1 MNARRVD
8 KTSAEH
14 ALNAALKLLSHRAY
28 SERNLREKL
37 REKDFQP
44 AAIHQALSVCKER
57 EFVDDRSFALDFIE
71 QRLEIRPRAGHVLV
85 RELLQRGVSPA
96 IAKEIVAECVTTEM
110 ETESAQTLA
119 LKKWTQ
125 CARLGPEIC
134 FRRVSSYLA
143 RRGYNWETIREA
155 IEKAKTAF
163 NENTQE

>member
-8 KTSAEH
+8 KTSAEQ

-28 SERNLREKL
+28 SERSLRDKLQEKG
-37 REKDFQP
+37 FHA
-44 AAIHQALSVCKER
+44 AAIRDALLICKEK
-57 EFVDDRSFALDFIE
+57 EFIDDRSFARDFVE

-96 IAKEIVAECVTTEM
+96 IAKEIVAETVTTDM
-110 ETESAQTLA
+110 EIESAQTLA

-125 CARLGPEIC
+125 CARLGPDIC

-155 IEKAKTAF
+155 IEKAKATF
-163 NENTQE
+163 QENE

>member
-1 MNARRVD
+1 MNAHRID
-8 KTSAEH
+8 KTSAKQ

-37 REKDFQP
+37 RDKGFQST
-44 AAIHQALSVCKER
+44 AIHQALSICKEK
-57 EFVDDRSFALDFIE
+57 EFIDDRKFARYFIE

-85 RELLQRGVSPA
+85 RELLQRGVPPA
-96 IAKEIVAECVTTEM
+96 IAKEIVAECVTAEA

-119 LKKWTQ
+119 LKKWAQ
-125 CARLGPEIC
+125 CARLGPDIC

-155 IEKAKTAF
+155 VEKAKTTYQ
-163 NENTQE
+163 ENTQE